1 VNRTRPRRARRL
13 ARFLIAPALVAGLFA
28 PAAHAAQVGMV
39 GDITWGQSQA
49 DVDREVAVMKDAG
62 ARWVRANVNWRWLE
76 PDRQGGID
84 AGMLAQYD
92 YAIDKARAAGLEVL
106 MPIADAVP
114 YWASGDPNK
123 HIDGSGQRVWNR
135 YYPPARMSDFT
146 AFTRFVVEHYKA
158 KGVRAYEIWNEPNTS
173 WFWAPGPNAGQYTEM
188 LKASY
193 PAVKA
198 ADPSA
203 TVVLGGLS
211 RSDFEYLEDV
221 YRAGGG
227 AYFDAVAVHPYT
239 YGMDPT
245 VSWNGTNAGEDPSRI
260 SWNAFPAI
268 KEIKATMNAFGDS
281 GKQVWITEFGY
292 STTSKDGGVTPAQ
305 QADYLV
311 KAYRYVE
318 QFPWVHSVFTYQ
330 IRNNP
335 FYRDA
340 DEFEGQFG
348 LTTAGWEPKPAFAAL
363 KAYAAAAAPPAE
375 GEPPPSGGDTT
386 VPPPTVSPKRPK
398 KPRRLNSARLRQVAV
413 IHHRRPRAV
422 TVYGQVPRALSPK
435 RILRLELQR
444 RVGRGWH
451 KRRVT
456 VRLRGTRYR
465 KVLRRAH
472 LRRGQWRVRAI
483 VITQDGGRKRSAFRR
498 FRV

>member
-1 VNRTRPRRARRL
+1 VVLL
-13 ARFLIAPALVAGLFA
+13 ATFA
-28 PAAHAAQVGMV
+28 PTADAAQVGMV

-49 DVDREVAVMKDAG
+49 TVDREVALIKDSG

-76 PDRQGGID
+76 PDSKGAID
-84 AGMLAQYD
+84 AGLLAQYD
-92 YAIDKARAAGLEVL
+92 YAIDKARAAGLQVL

-123 HIDGSGQRVWNR
+123 HLDGSGQRVWNR
-135 YYPPARMSDFT
+135 YYPPARMSDF
-146 AFTRFVVEHYKA
+146 ADFTRFVVEHYKA
-158 KGVRAYEIWNEPNTS
+158 KGVHAYEIWNEPNTG
-173 WFWAPGPNAGQYTEM
+173 WFWAPGPNAAQYTEM

-198 ADPSA
+198 ADPTA
-203 TVVLGGLS
+203 TVVMGGLS
-211 RSDFEYLEDV
+211 KSDFKYLEGV

-227 AYFDAVAVHPYT
+227 PYFDAVAVHPYT

-260 SWNAFPAI
+260 SFNAFPAI

-292 STTSKDGGVTPAQ
+292 STTTQNGGVTPTQ

-318 QFPWVHSVFTYQ
+318 QFPWVHSLFTYQ

-335 FYRDA
+335 FYGDR

-348 LTTAGWEPKPAFAAL
+348 LTTAAWQPKPAYAAL
-363 KAYAAAAAPPAE
+363 KSYAA
-375 GEPPPSGGDTT
+375 T
-386 VPPPTVSPKRPK
+386 VPALPTEPLPTEPAPTEPTSVPTPSVRKPPK
-398 KPRRLNSARLRQVAV
+398 KPRLRAARVTRVAV
-413 IHHRRPRAV
+413 VRHGRTRAL
-422 TVYGQVPRALSPK
+422 TVYGHVPRALS
-435 RILRLELQR
+435 RGARLRLELQR
-444 RVGRGWH
+444 RTRHGWH
-451 KRRVT
+451 KRGMP

-465 KVLRRAH
+465 KVLMSGQ
-472 LRRGQWRVRAI
+472 LRRGSWRVRAV
-483 VITQDGGRKRSAFRR
+483 VIAGGARKRSAFRR